1 MITLNN
7 MIYANP
13 QAYQVFPEMVN
24 PANTGTTERAE
35 YSGYL
40 DIVQDGQVVKQFT
53 GTNSIDLSEFKSQRI
68 RVDNVT
74 DRGSVVLG
82 EWNFGK
88 DTEKAVWMWNDGM
101 NILWGDET
109 EVLTE

>member
-53 GTNSIDLSEFKSQRI
+53 GTNSIDLSEFVAQRI
-68 RVDNVT
+68 RIDNVT
-74 DRGSVVLG
+74 STGSVVLG
-82 EWNFGK
+82 EWDFSK
-88 DTEKAVWMWNDGM
+88 DTEKAVG
-101 NILWGDET
+101 
-109 EVLTE
+109 